1 MTSRAR
7 SPSDSNIQAV
17 SGHAR
22 GRRNSGLPKYYPIKA
37 VAEALDVSP
46 RTVRRWIA
54 NGDLIAHLVDR
65 VVRVA
70 DTDLRTFLALHR
82 ERQFDGRCD
91 EAQPLMKARDRHR

>member
-7 SPSDSNIQAV
+7 SPSDSDIQAI

-22 GRRNSGLPKYYPIKA
+22 GRRNSGLPKYYSIEA

-54 NGDLIAHLVDR
+54 NGDLIAHRVDR
-65 VVRVA
+65 VVRVG
-70 DTDLRTFLALHR
+70 DTDLRTFLASHR
-82 ERQFDGRCD
+82 EG
-91 EAQPLMKARDRHR
+91 